1 MALPSSPWMTA
12 TEVLQPRPRVP
23 SRISIRGKGSGHE
36 HAATRPIFR
45 FEMRFPSKELEE
57 ACRRADAKVISLGP
71 REEAEHSQNS
81 LFAEPAWPV
90 LHDAAYYGLAGEVV
104 RSIEPHSEADPWPR
118 ETAQRIAA
126 LLGYFGDKVLSDING
141 AICRTYVEHRGST
154 AAARR
159 ELEDLRAAINHHR
172 REGLCSAI
180 VEVILPEASPARVRW
195 LTRQEAA
202 RLLWAAWRYRE
213 LQKGKPTGRR
223 SRQHI
228 ARFILLALY
237 TGTRAG
243 AICGAALQPTVGR
256 GWIDVARGVFYRR
269 PDGERETKKRKPPVP
284 LPPELHGHMRRW
296 KRRGQRFAVEWLG
309 EPVSSIK
316 KAFRAVAEDAGL
328 GPDVTPHVLRH
339 TAATWLMQAGTDPW
353 EAAGFLG
360 MTVETLMSRY
370 GHHHPDY
377 LSGARGAFSR
387 HRYRHRNT
395 ATEREQTSPNMT
407 KITEFSVGGR

>member
-1 MALPSSPWMTA
+1 L
-12 TEVLQPRPRVP
+12 
-23 SRISIRGKGSGHE
+23 
-36 HAATRPIFR
+36 
-45 FEMRFPSKELEE
+45 
-57 ACRRADAKVISLGP
+57 RRAQYDRAGQLTHTAVWLIKDGQYRKSTGCGVDDRRGAEAALATYISNKHLA
-71 REEAEHSQNS
+71 EAQAGVRPPAHIPVADVLALYGRDVVPKHS
-81 LFAEPAWPV
+81 
-90 LHDAAYYGLAGEVV
+90 
-104 RSIEPHSEADPWPR
+104 RPR

-141 AICRTYVEHRGST
+141 AICRTYVAHRGSS

-213 LQKGKPTGRR
+213 IQKGKPTGRR

-243 AICGAALQPTVGR
+243 AVCGAALHPTIGR

-269 PDGERETKKRKPPVP
+269 PDGERETKKRKPPG
-284 LPPELHGHMRRW
+284 PPAADAARPSAALETSRA
-296 KRRGQRFAVEWLG
+296 AVC
-309 EPVSSIK
+309 
-316 KAFRAVAEDAGL
+316 R
-328 GPDVTPHVLRH
+328 
-339 TAATWLMQAGTDPW
+339 
-353 EAAGFLG
+353 
-360 MTVETLMSRY
+360 
-370 GHHHPDY
+370 
-377 LSGARGAFSR
+377 
-387 HRYRHRNT
+387 
-395 ATEREQTSPNMT
+395 
-407 KITEFSVGGR
+407 

>member
-1 MALPSSPWMTA
+1 
-12 TEVLQPRPRVP
+12 
-23 SRISIRGKGSGHE
+23 
-36 HAATRPIFR
+36 
-45 FEMRFPSKELEE
+45 
-57 ACRRADAKVISLGP
+57 
-71 REEAEHSQNS
+71 
-81 LFAEPAWPV
+81 
-90 LHDAAYYGLAGEVV
+90 
-104 RSIEPHSEADPWPR
+104 
-118 ETAQRIAA
+118 
-126 LLGYFGDKVLSDING
+126 GYFGDKVLSDVNG
-141 AICRTYVEHRGST
+141 TICRTYVKRRGSI

-180 VEVILPEASPARVRW
+180 VEVVLPEASPARERW
-195 LTRQEAA
+195 LTREEAA
-202 RLLWAAWRYRE
+202 RLLWAAWHYRE
-213 LQKGKPTGRR
+213 VQKGKPTGRR

-269 PDGERETKKRKPPVP
+269 PEGERETKKRKPPVP
-284 LPPELHGHMRRW
+284 LPPELHGHVGRW
-296 KRRGQRFAVEWLG
+296 KRRGPRFAVEWLG

-328 GPDVTPHVLRH
+328 GPNVTPHVLRH

-360 MTVETLMSRY
+360 MTVETLMNRY

-377 LSGARGAFSR
+377 LSDARGAFSR

-395 ATEREQTSPNMT
+395 TTEREQQTDNNRRGPRRHLATSQYAAHTSPRSRRGAPSS
-407 KITEFSVGGR
+407 KPCHSDQSFSNVIRLLTSEWPRFRRLPGQLSGQKLFRTFEPVAAPIRAPAASPMAGRAY

>member
-1 MALPSSPWMTA
+1 MKRREFITLLGGAAACPFA
-12 TEVLQPRPRVP
+12 ARAQRFA
-23 SRISIRGKGSGHE
+23 
-36 HAATRPIFR
+36 HAAATASWTAMRRGMWSHTADTRP
-45 FEMRFPSKELEE
+45 PSVRTPQ
-57 ACRRADAKVISLGP
+57 AQMMAS
-71 REEAEHSQNS
+71 
-81 LFAEPAWPV
+81 
-90 LHDAAYYGLAGEVV
+90 LAGSTSCTSALAQFRMGVTLCL
-104 RSIEPHSEADPWPR
+104 RSKKSVEFQGLKGKAIRRKPKRAPR
-118 ETAQRIAA
+118 AREDARRIAIHNFSTTNIIEMQRA
-126 LLGYFGDKVLSDING
+126 RVLPISSMYF
-141 AICRTYVEHRGST
+141 
-154 AAARR
+154 
-159 ELEDLRAAINHHR
+159 
-172 REGLCSAI
+172 
-180 VEVILPEASPARVRW
+180 EASPARERW
-195 LTRQEAA
+195 LTREEAA

-213 LQKGKPTGRR
+213 IQKGKPTGRR

-243 AICGAALQPTVGR
+243 AVCGAALQPTVGR

-269 PDGERETKKRKPPVP
+269 PEGERETKKRKPPVP
-284 LPPELHGHMRRW
+284 LPPELHGHLRRW

-316 KAFRAVAEDAGL
+316 KAFRAVAGDAGL
-328 GPDVTPHVLRH
+328 GPNVTPHVLRH

-360 MTVETLMSRY
+360 MTVETLMTRY

-395 ATEREQTSPNMT
+395 ATEREQTSPNVT
-407 KITEFSVGGR
+407 KIAEFSVGGR